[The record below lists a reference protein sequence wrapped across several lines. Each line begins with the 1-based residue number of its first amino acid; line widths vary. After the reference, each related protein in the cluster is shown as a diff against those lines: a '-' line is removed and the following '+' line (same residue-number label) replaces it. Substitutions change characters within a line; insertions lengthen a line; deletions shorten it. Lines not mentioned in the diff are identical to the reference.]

1 MIYDYKTDQN
11 KVSYTAEDFIRLVR
25 YEDVTGGTGTQRHP
39 VQTAKEVIAKNLR
52 TEQPRQM
59 RVSIPA
65 TERTIAEENIYA
77 AVVTQEYRRAGEVT
91 ITVPKHVTE
100 VYDLRNMLEVT
111 SDYLKLYS
119 HGYEIPNGSVN
130 EVPRMPLDYTSE
142 GFDPTAASPLNF
154 IWDIGQIEDNPV
166 SDGIVPSSLGEGAHE
181 RIAAYRDI
189 LTLKGWRGFVSNI
202 TENGDNL
209 SVTYTGELA
218 GLSNIYTEPYI
229 TPNMDLFDFGSWLTD
244 RHNEQVARRYK
255 MLFGVAAD
263 YPCGDKV
270 VRSSEGVTSIYEGL
284 QKITRNG
291 DAEPLILFSGTNRYL
306 IVRQQPMVIDN
317 TLTHMDILSASQG
330 VNYDERFRKVI
341 LLGET
346 PDTGTQ
352 PRGTYTQSDPDI
364 AYKAK
369 ENMTLVD
376 DYDAITP
383 AYLATKAQERYEQQM
398 VNSQSISIKLTAEAG
413 KKVKLG
419 GLYHIVYANAGID
432 GTYRLIKRT
441 IDIFNPSENTHTFG
455 AVNML
460 SQSDGVDGRY
470 LSQDTIDGLY

>member
-1 MIYDYKTDQN
+1 MIMDDSLNAYLTK
-11 KVSYTAEDFIRLVR
+11 DFIRLVR
-25 YEDVTGGTGTQRHP
+25 YEDAPSPTETPTYKYPRPTTSQ
-39 VQTAKEVIAKNLR
+39 VIVKNLR
-52 TEQPRQM
+52 TEEPRQM
-59 RVSIPA
+59 RVPIPP
-65 TERTIAEENIYA
+65 TTHTTAEENIYT
-77 AVVTQEYRRAGEVT
+77 AVITQEYRRAGEMT
-91 ITVPKHVTE
+91 ISVPKHVTE
-100 VYDLRNMLEVT
+100 VRDLRNMLEVT
-111 SDYLKLYS
+111 SDYLKLYVYGFS
-119 HGYEIPNGSVN
+119 TPDDFAGTAGFV
-130 EVPRMPLDYTSE
+130 PLDFDAGVYSSDSQGIPIAFPWSIDDPHLSE
-142 GFDPTAASPLNF
+142 YSSGANF
-154 IWDIGQIEDNPV
+154 
-166 SDGIVPSSLGEGAHE
+166 VPHHSMARELFS
-181 RIAAYRDI
+181 RYRDI
-189 LTLKGWRGFVSNI
+189 LTFKGWRGCVSNI
-202 TENGDNL
+202 EEDGDML
-209 SVTYTGELA
+209 RVTYTGELA
-218 GLSNIYTEPYI
+218 GLSNIFIEPYE
-229 TPNMDLFDFGSWLTD
+229 TPALDVFGFGCWLTD
-244 RHNEQVARRYK
+244 KHNAQVSKRYK
-255 MLFGVAAD
+255 MYYSMASD
-263 YPCGDKV
+263 CPYGDQV
-270 VRSSEGVTSIYEGL
+270 VRSSEGMSSIYDGL
-284 QKITRNG
+284 QKITRLGNL
-291 DAEPLILFSGTNRYL
+291 EPLIMYSGTNRYL
-306 IVRQQPMVIDN
+306 VIRQQPMVIDA

-346 PDTGTQ
+346 PETGTQ

-383 AYLATKAQERYEQQM
+383 SYLATKAQERYEQQM
-398 VNSQSISIKLTAEAG
+398 VDSQSISIKLTAEAG